1 MASVKSTMG
10 ALGIAPGGS
19 LLFRFFGFIRARVPP
34 DPVTTTA
41 SVSMLG
47 QIRSV
52 QQQHIHLNVIRVGF
66 DAIPGG
72 AAAQDQALQSIDY
85 ATFRTRIIYAAV
97 NLGVGR
103 VLHWHIDAADADG
116 ADDIGSKSESDD
128 LVASWSVPNNG
139 IDAFVVRNIS
149 ASFVGKA
156 SAIPG
161 ECDKTAP
168 DDGVVAGEA
177 SRTGD
182 GFARTFA
189 HETGHHL
196 GLSHNHGAKP
206 DCPNTTTG
214 CNNLMAQTRCA
225 TSCGGGTRV
234 AVLLTSAQGSTM
246 RGHCSVQN
254 GI

>member
-1 MASVKSTMG
+1 MASVKSTMS
-10 ALGIAPGGS
+10 ALGITPGGS
-19 LLFRFFGFIRARVPP
+19 LLFHFFGFKRALVPP
-34 DPVTTTA
+34 DPVTTA
-41 SVSMLG
+41 SVSVLG
-47 QIRSV
+47 QIHSV
-52 QQQHIHLNVIRVGF
+52 QQQHVHLNVIRVGF
-66 DAIPGG
+66 DRIPGDT
-72 AAAQDQALQSIDY
+72 AQDQALQSIDY
-85 ATFRTRIIYAAV
+85 AIYRTRIIYAQV

-103 VLHWHIDAADADG
+103 VLHSHIDAVHAEG
-116 ADDIGSKSESDD
+116 FDDIGSKQEADD
-128 LVASWSVPNNG
+128 LVASFSVANDG

-149 ASFVGKA
+149 ANFVGKA

-161 ECDKTAP
+161 VCDKKTP

-177 SRTGD
+177 TRTGD

-189 HETGHHL
+189 HEIGHHL
-196 GLSHNHGAKP
+196 GLFHNHGPKP
-206 DCPNTTTG
+206 NCPNTTTG

-234 AVLLTSAQGSTM
+234 AVLLTSAQGATM